1 MLTTFGTFWSVEGAG
16 VTWPGGETAIL
27 ALLAF
32 VTVGSFALV
41 AVTRRRAGAVAPAPL
56 PPRGADVRRI
66 VAFGRFWYDFV
77 VGDDWTIA
85 LGVVAAVGVTALA
98 AHHGITAWPILP
110 ASVAALLT
118 WSIFRA
124 R

>member
-1 MLTTFGTFWSVEGAG
+1 MK
-16 VTWPGGETAIL
+16 
-27 ALLAF
+27 
-32 VTVGSFALV
+32 
-41 AVTRRRAGAVAPAPL
+41 
-56 PPRGADVRRI
+56 RI
-66 VAFGRFWYDFV
+66 VAFGHFWYDFV

-85 LGVVAAVGVTALA
+85 LGVVVAVAATALA
-98 AHHGITAWPILP
+98 AHHGIAAWPILP